1 MSGFVISVNIIVMCN
16 DLICAHWHSRWLGG
30 VFQGW
35 CLSNLIINYVAVCKQ
50 RFTKNDTQ
58 LYWFKTREDKG
69 DREGIPHT
77 HSIPWVIRLELFL
90 ESMWSYLA
98 RCVDV
103 SWRFRMTKRRAKNVG
118 WKADENIKKSR
129 AFLIIEAKW
138 VGAHLGKGN
147 QFNSKLS

>member
-1 MSGFVISVNIIVMCN
+1 MISSVP
-16 DLICAHWHSRWLGG
+16 
-30 VFQGW
+30 
-35 CLSNLIINYVAVCKQ
+35 
-50 RFTKNDTQ
+50 TDTQ
-58 LYWFKTREDKG
+58 GGSVEFSRVNASQIWSLTTSPYVSKDLQKTTHSCIDLKRREDKG

-90 ESMWSYLA
+90 ELIWSYLA

-118 WKADENIKKSR
+118 WKADESIKKSR

-138 VGAHLGKGN
+138 VGAHLGISLTRSCRN
-147 QFNSKLS
+147 LSAFIS

>member
-1 MSGFVISVNIIVMCN
+1 M
-16 DLICAHWHSRWLGG
+16 
-30 VFQGW
+30 
-35 CLSNLIINYVAVCKQ
+35 IINYVAVCKQ

-90 ESMWSYLA
+90 ESIWSYLA

-118 WKADENIKKSR
+118 WKADESIKKSR

-147 QFNSKLS
+147 QFNSKLSKKFRRSIETGRLYNKASRSPYVISWIIKD